1 MYYCV
6 FAPADR
12 RGVPISFEATKLLSL
27 LVYPLTQVFL
37 LQVLALLILWRGR
50 RRTALIIMVAGLA
63 WFYLVSTEVFGGR
76 LMHYLERPYPP
87 VAAEALPEAD
97 VIVLLG
103 GGVHSRKSPQ
113 VLGDLNRWSDR
124 LLFATAL
131 YKAGKAPMIV
141 LSGGGPDGRPT
152 ESALSRDILQVMGV
166 PVASLLLEQN
176 SRDTYGNA
184 LHTAPLLRQR
194 GWERV
199 LLVTSAFHMRRA
211 VALFA
216 AQGIT
221 VIPAPT
227 DHFVDRH
234 DDPGDQQLQV
244 LAWLPTLKGMLVTH
258 YAMHELVGFG
268 VYRLRGWL

>member
-1 MYYCV
+1 VYYGCT
-6 FAPADR
+6 AGSDQ
-12 RGVPISFEATKLLSL
+12 RGIPISFEATKLLSL

-37 LQVLALLILWRGR
+37 LQLLALLTLWWGRRRAALLILVVG
-50 RRTALIIMVAGLA
+50 VA
-63 WFYLVSTEVFGGR
+63 WFYLVSTEVFGAW
-76 LMHYLERPYPP
+76 LMQNLERSYPP
-87 VAAEALPEAD
+87 VAAQALPEAD

-124 LLFATAL
+124 LLFAAAL
-131 YKAGKAPMIV
+131 YKAGKAPAIL
-141 LSGGGPDGRPT
+141 LSGGGPEGRPT
-152 ESALSRDILQVMGV
+152 ESELSRDILLVMGV
-166 PVASLLLEQN
+166 PPESMVLEET
-176 SRDTYGNA
+176 SRDTHGNA
-184 LHTAPLLRQR
+184 VYTAPLIQQH

-216 AQGIT
+216 ARGIA

-227 DHFVDRH
+227 DHFISH
-234 DDPGDQQLQV
+234 HAEQEDDELEV
-244 LAWLPTLKGMLVTH
+244 LAWLPTLKGLLVTH
-258 YAMHELVGFG
+258 YALHELVGFT